1 MNYTLIS
8 FVVLYLVGTL
18 GIGVWAG
25 TRIKNTTDFAIAGRS
40 LPLIMV
46 VTTTF
51 ATWFGAE
58 TVMGIPA
65 KFVQGGLNAIVE
77 DPFGAGTCLVLVGLF
92 FATRLYRQNLLT
104 IGDFYRQRFGRG
116 IEVFCSAAI
125 ILSYL
130 GWVAAQI
137 TALGLVFSVLTNG
150 AMSETMGMIVGTMA
164 VLVYVVIGGFL
175 AVAWTDFIQMIV
187 LVLGLATIAFFSANL
202 AGGSDK
208 VLAAI
213 ASKDLWKFLPE
224 RSFTDMAFFLGAG
237 VTMMLGSIPQQ
248 DVFQR
253 VMSAKNA
260 PTARN
265 GAVIGGV
272 SYILF
277 AFVPMFIV
285 ASAVVVMGDSALEM
299 AKNDYQRVLP
309 TFVLT
314 RMPLVMQILFFGA
327 LLSAIKST
335 SSATLLA
342 PSTSFVENILKNL
355 RPGMSDRQQL
365 FAMRATIVTFTA
377 LVLAYAI
384 AMKGTA
390 IYDLVSTAYQ
400 VTLVGAFVP
409 LVMGLYWRRA
419 TTQGAIASVAA
430 GIAVWLL
437 FFPQVGGEALSKLF
451 PGQLAGL
458 LAGMAGMVIG
468 SLAPQVLRDRQD
480 VVRHVTGLPGHE
492 HAHGHAQHGHG
503 HGQAAQQTR

>member
-1 MNYTLIS
+1 MNVTLIT
-8 FVVLYLVGTL
+8 FVVLYLLGTL
-18 GIGVWAG
+18 ALGVWAG
-25 TRIKNTTDFAIAGRS
+25 RRIHTTTDFAIAGRS
-40 LPLIMV
+40 LPLVMV
-46 VTTTF
+46 ITTTF

-92 FATRLYRQNLLT
+92 FAAKLYKKNLLT
-104 IGDFYRQRFGRG
+104 IGDFYRQRFGKG
-116 IEVFCSAAI
+116 IEVFCSLAI

-150 AMSETMGMIVGTMA
+150 AMSETAGMIVGTLA
-164 VLVYVVIGGFL
+164 VLIYVVVGGFL

-187 LVLGLATIAFFSANL
+187 LVVGLSIIAIFASDL

-208 VLAAI
+208 VFAM
-213 ASKDLWKFLPE
+213 ASDANLWNFLPPPT
-224 RSFTDMAFFLGAG
+224 FTDIAMFIGAAL
-237 VTMMLGSIPQQ
+237 TMMLGSIPQQ

-253 VMSAKNA
+253 VMSAKDA
-260 PTARN
+260 DTARN
-265 GAVIGGV
+265 GAVIGGLG
-272 SYILF
+272 YILF

-285 ASAVVVMGDSALEM
+285 ASAIVVMGNSAMEL
-299 AKNDYQRVLP
+299 AKNDYQRLLP

-314 RMPLVMQILFFGA
+314 QMPLVMQILFFGA

-355 RPGMSDRQQL
+355 RPDMTDKQQL
-365 FAMRATIVTFTA
+365 FAMRCSIVAFA
-377 LVLAYAI
+377 GLVLAYAI
-384 AMKGTA
+384 AMKGTP
-390 IYDLVSTAYQ
+390 IYDLVSAAYQ

-409 LVMGLYWRRA
+409 LVMGLYWSRA
-419 TTQGAIASVAA
+419 TTQGAVVSVAL
-430 GIAVWLL
+430 GVGTWIL
-437 FFPQVGGEALSKLF
+437 FFPQVSTWGESF

-458 LAGMAGMVIG
+458 IAAFVGMVAG
-468 SLAPQVLRDRQD
+468 SLAPQVLENRQEP
-480 VVRHVTGLPGHE
+480 RET
-492 HAHGHAQHGHG
+492 ARA
-503 HGQAAQQTR
+503 

>member
-1 MNYTLIS
+1 MNYTLVG
-8 FVVLYLVGTL
+8 FVVLYLLGTL

-25 TRIKNTTDFAIAGRS
+25 TRIKNTTDFAIAGRR

-65 KFVQGGLNAIVE
+65 RFVQGGLNAIIE
-77 DPFGAGTCLVLVGLF
+77 DPFGAGTCLILVGVF
-92 FATRLYRQNLLT
+92 FAARLYKQNLLT

-150 AMSETMGMIVGTMA
+150 AMSETTGMIVGTIA

-187 LVLGLATIAFFSANL
+187 LVVGLSIIAMFSADL
-202 AGGSDK
+202 AGGAGK
-208 VLAAI
+208 VLDM
-213 ASKDLWKFLPE
+213 ASHKELWNFLPAP
-224 RSFTDMAFFLGAG
+224 SFTDMAFFIGAG
-237 VTMMLGSIPQQ
+237 LTMMLGSIPQQ

-253 VMSAKNA
+253 VMSAKDSG
-260 PTARN
+260 TARN
-265 GAVIGGV
+265 GAVIGGL
-272 SYILF
+272 SYIVF
-277 AFVPMFIV
+277 AFVPMFV
-285 ASAVVVMGDSALEM
+285 VSCAVVVMGDSALDLV
-299 AKNDYQRVLP
+299 KNDYQRLLP

-355 RPGMSDRQQL
+355 RPGMNDRQQL

-377 LVLAYAI
+377 LVLAYAV
-384 AMKGTA
+384 AMRGTP
-390 IYDLVSTAYQ
+390 IYDLVSEAYQ

-409 LVMGLYWRRA
+409 LVMGLYWKRS
-419 TTQGAIASVAA
+419 TTQGAIVSVAA
-430 GIAVWLL
+430 GVAVWIL
-437 FFPQVGGEALSKLF
+437 FFPQVGGEALSKAF

-458 LAGMAGMVIG
+458 VAGIVGMVAG
-468 SLAPQVLRDRQD
+468 SLAPQKLRNRQE
-480 VVRHVTGLPGHE
+480 HVHHVAGLPDPARG
-492 HAHGHAQHGHG
+492 
-503 HGQAAQQTR
+503 

>member
-1 MNYTLIS
+1 MNTILIT

-18 GIGVWAG
+18 ALGVWAG
-25 TRIKNTTDFAIAGRS
+25 TRIKNTSDFAIAGRS

-65 KFVQGGLNAIVE
+65 KFVQGGLGSIVE
-77 DPFGAGTCLVLVGLF
+77 DPFGAGMCLVLVGAF
-92 FATRLYRQNLLT
+92 FATKLYRQNLLT
-104 IGDFYRQRFGRG
+104 IGDFYRQRFGKG
-116 IEVFCSAAI
+116 IEVFCSSAI

-150 AMSETMGMIVGTMA
+150 AMSETAGMIVGTLA

-187 LVLGLATIAFFSANL
+187 LVIGLSIIAVFSSEL
-202 AGGSDK
+202 AGGSGQ
-208 VLAAI
+208 VLAMATQ
-213 ASKDLWKFLPE
+213 KDLFKFLPAP
-224 RSFTDMAFFLGAG
+224 SFTEVAMFIGAG
-237 VTMMLGSIPQQ
+237 LTMMLGSIPQQ

-253 VMSAKNA
+253 VMSARSA
-260 PTARN
+260 ETARN
-265 GAVIGGV
+265 GAMIGGL

-285 ASAVVVMGDSALEM
+285 ASAVVVMGDSAMEM
-299 AKNDYQRVLP
+299 AQNDYQRLLP

-314 RMPLVMQILFFGA
+314 KMPLIMQILFFGA

-342 PSTSFVENILKNL
+342 PSTSFVENIVKNL
-355 RPGMSDRQQL
+355 RPRMSDRQQL
-365 FAMRATIVTFTA
+365 LAMRVTIVVFA
-377 LVLAYAI
+377 GLVLLYAI
-384 AMKGTA
+384 AMKGTP
-390 IYDLVSTAYQ
+390 IYDLVSAAYQ
-400 VTLVGAFVP
+400 ITLVGAFVP
-409 LVMGLYWRRA
+409 LVFGLYWKRA
-419 TTQGAIASVAA
+419 TTQGAIASLTL
-430 GIAVWLL
+430 GIATWLIY
-437 FFPQVGGEALSKLF
+437 FPQITSLGESF

-458 LAGMAGMVIG
+458 IAAIAGMVAG
-468 SLAPQVLRDRQD
+468 SLVPQVVRNRHE
-480 VVRHVTGLPGHE
+480 RHVAT
-492 HAHGHAQHGHG
+492 A
-503 HGQAAQQTR
+503 T

>member
-1 MNYTLIS
+1 MNYTLVV
-8 FVVLYLVGTL
+8 FVVLYLLGTL
-18 GIGVWAG
+18 ALGVWAG
-25 TRIKNTTDFAIAGRS
+25 TRIKNTADFAIAGRS

-46 VTTTF
+46 ITTTF

-77 DPFGAGTCLVLVGLF
+77 DPFGAGTCLILVGVF
-92 FATRLYRQNLLT
+92 FAAKLYRLNLLT

-116 IEVFCSAAI
+116 VEVFCSGAI

-150 AMSETMGMIVGTMA
+150 AMSETTGMIVGTMA
-164 VLVYVVIGGFL
+164 VLIYVVIGGFL

-187 LVLGLATIAFFSANL
+187 LVIGLSIIAMFSADL
-202 AGGSDK
+202 AGGADK
-208 VLAAI
+208 VFAMAQ
-213 ASKDLWKFLPE
+213 SKELWKFLPPPT
-224 RSFTDMAFFLGAG
+224 FTEIAFFIGAG
-237 VTMMLGSIPQQ
+237 LTMMLGSIPQQ

-253 VMSAKNA
+253 VMSAKDSK
-260 PTARN
+260 TAQR
-265 GAVIGGV
+265 GAVIGGA

-285 ASAVVVMGDSALEM
+285 ASAVVVMGDSAMEM

-342 PSTSFVENILKNL
+342 PSTSFTENILKNL
-355 RPGMSDRQQL
+355 RPHMSDRQQL
-365 FAMRATIVTFTA
+365 LAMRVTIVVFTA
-377 LVLAYAI
+377 AVLAYAV
-384 AMKGTA
+384 AMKGTP
-390 IYDLVSTAYQ
+390 IYDLVSSAYQ

-409 LVMGLYWRRA
+409 LVMGLYWKRA
-419 TTQGAIASVAA
+419 TTQGAITSLAS
-430 GIAVWLL
+430 GIAVWVL
-437 FFPQVGGEALSKLF
+437 FFPQVGGEALAKMF

-458 LAGMAGMVIG
+458 LAAVVGMVAG
-468 SLAPQVLRDRQD
+468 SLAPQLLRN
-480 VVRHVTGLPGHE
+480 RHEPRAPMAGLRPH
-492 HAHGHAQHGHG
+492 
-503 HGQAAQQTR
+503 

>member
-8 FVVLYLVGTL
+8 SVVLYLLGTL
-18 GIGVWAG
+18 ALGVWAG
-25 TRIKNTTDFAIAGRS
+25 SRIKNTSDFAVAGRS

-65 KFVQGGLNAIVE
+65 KFVQGGMNALVE
-77 DPFGAGTCLVLVGLF
+77 DPFGAGMCLILVGVF
-92 FATRLYRQNLLT
+92 FAARLYKLNLLT
-104 IGDFYRQRFGRG
+104 IGDYYRARYGKG
-116 IEVFCSAAI
+116 IEIFCSSAI

-150 AMSETMGMIVGTMA
+150 AMSETAGMIVGTLA
-164 VLVYVVIGGFL
+164 VLIYVVVGGFL
-175 AVAWTDFIQMIV
+175 AVALTDFIQMIV
-187 LVLGLATIAFFSANL
+187 LVIGLSVIAVFSAEL
-202 AGGSDK
+202 AGGAGQ
-208 VLAAI
+208 VFAM
-213 ASKDLWKFLPE
+213 ASKADLWKFLPPPT
-224 RSFTDMAFFLGAG
+224 FTDIAFFIGAG
-237 VTMMLGSIPQQ
+237 VTMMFGSIPQQ
-248 DVFQR
+248 DVYQR

-260 PTARN
+260 PTARA
-265 GAVIGGV
+265 GAIIGGA
-272 SYILF
+272 SYIMF

-285 ASAVVVMGDSALEM
+285 ACAVIVMGQGALDI
-299 AKNDYQRVLP
+299 AKADYQRLLP

-314 RMPLVMQILFFGA
+314 KMPLAMQILFFGA

-342 PSTSFVENILKNL
+342 PSTSFVENILKHL

-365 FAMRATIVTFTA
+365 FAMRCSIVAFA
-377 LVLAYAI
+377 AVVLSYAI
-384 AMKGTA
+384 AMKGTS
-390 IYDLVSTAYQ
+390 IYELVSSAYQ

-419 TTQGAIASVAA
+419 TTQGAIVSLAA
-430 GIAVWLL
+430 GIGTWIV
-437 FFPQVGGEALSKLF
+437 FFPQLTGLGTHF

-458 LAGMAGMVIG
+458 IAAFAGMLLG
-468 SLAPQVLRDRQD
+468 SLMPQVVKHHRQHD
-480 VVRHVTGLPGHE
+480 TAGIGV
-492 HAHGHAQHGHG
+492 
-503 HGQAAQQTR
+503 